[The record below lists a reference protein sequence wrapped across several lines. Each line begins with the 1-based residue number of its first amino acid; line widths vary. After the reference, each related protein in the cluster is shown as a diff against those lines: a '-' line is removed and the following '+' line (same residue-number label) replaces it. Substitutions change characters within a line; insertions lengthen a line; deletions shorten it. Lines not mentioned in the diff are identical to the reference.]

1 MRALGWLLILVGGAF
16 LAADI
21 VAWTGA
27 GAIAPTPLGRV
38 WFDLDRFSL
47 NLAQVIVERYVAAA
61 LWQSAIG
68 PALLQP
74 GWVVFPA
81 LGICCLAMSR
91 LFGLLR
97 RRD

>member
-1 MRALGWLLILVGGAF
+1 MRALGWILIVAGGVL

-21 VAWTGA
+21 VAWTRA
-27 GAIAPTPLGRV
+27 GAMAPTPLGRV

-47 NLAQVIVERYVAAA
+47 NLAQAIVERYVAAA

-81 LGICCLAMSR
+81 LGAGCLALSR
-91 LFGLLR
+91 LLRALR

>member
-1 MRALGWLLILVGGAF
+1 
-16 LAADI
+16 
-21 VAWTGA
+21 
-27 GAIAPTPLGRV
+27 V